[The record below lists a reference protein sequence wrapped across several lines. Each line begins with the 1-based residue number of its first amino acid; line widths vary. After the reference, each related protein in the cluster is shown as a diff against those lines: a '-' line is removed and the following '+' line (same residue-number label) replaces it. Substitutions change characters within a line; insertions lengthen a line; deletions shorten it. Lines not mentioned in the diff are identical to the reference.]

1 MFYDWLLKRIMRS
14 SAEPKQAHKLQNV
27 LAYNLTIWQ
36 NDGTLYAAD
45 GIFSHYFIL
54 EWQFLWITRY
64 LGCESFSLQMITS
77 RAKVF
82 EDPTVWSSQWDFIMW
97 LSRCLVIVD
106 SIPHI
111 LQLALRGKRIWMI
124 LEPGLVNLGR
134 NLKDEKEQNFPN
146 CAPCYRYIPSIQ

>member
-1 MFYDWLLKRIMRS
+1 MRS

-111 LQLALRGKRIWMI
+111 LQWAHLGKKIWMI
-124 LEPGLVNLGR
+124 LDSGLVNLGR
-134 NLKDEKEQNFPN
+134 ILKTKKNRISLI
-146 CAPCYRYIPSIQ
+146 AHRYITSIQ